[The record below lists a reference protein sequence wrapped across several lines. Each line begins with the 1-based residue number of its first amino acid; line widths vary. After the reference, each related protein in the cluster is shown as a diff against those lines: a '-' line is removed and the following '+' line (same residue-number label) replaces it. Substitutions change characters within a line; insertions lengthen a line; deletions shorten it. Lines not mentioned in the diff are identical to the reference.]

1 MSEGTRMPSEP
12 SPYLR
17 INRDAPAPGGTMLI
31 ALAGWM
37 DGGDVSTGTVRRM
50 IELLDASPVADIDP
64 EDFYVLQVPGNMEV
78 NALFRPEIDVAEGEL
93 RSIDL
98 PSATFYHAGK
108 PRVTLLL
115 AREPNLRWRAF
126 ADAVFEMA
134 RRSGVKTLIFVGS
147 FGGLVP
153 HTREP
158 RLYVTVSNPDRLADY
173 TRFGLAP
180 SKYEGPGSF
189 ATYLL
194 SRADSEGFDMA
205 SIAVE
210 VPGYLQGLN
219 PSSIEAVTRRLAK
232 ILALDL
238 DLEELRTASTQW
250 ELKVSE
256 AVEQD
261 DDLAEKVRELEKQY
275 DDALIEAQAEKDES

>member
-1 MSEGTRMPSEP
+1 MALDH
-12 SPYLR
+12 LR
-17 INRDAPAPGGTMLI
+17 VNRASPAPGGTMIL

-50 IELLDASPVADIDP
+50 IELLGATPVADIDP

-78 NALFRPEIDVAEGEL
+78 NALFRPEIDVAAGEL

-98 PSATFYHAGK
+98 PAATFYHAGK
-108 PRVTLLL
+108 PRVMLML

-126 ADAVFEMA
+126 ADAVFAIA
-134 RRSGVKTLIFVGS
+134 RQSGVKTLLFVGS

-158 RLYVTVSNPDRLADY
+158 RLYVTVSDLELLPDYARY
-173 TRFGLAP
+173 GLKP
-180 SKYEGPGSF
+180 SEYEGPGSF

-194 SRADSEGFDMA
+194 SRAKQEGFDMA

-238 DLEELRTASTQW
+238 DLAELRAASTQW

-261 DDLAEKVRELEKQY
+261 EDLAAKIRELEKQY
-275 DDALIEAQAEKDES
+275 DDALIETQAEAEDS